1 MHLNSY
7 KNNNEE
13 KSMAVEQ
20 VAEKDNLTKI
30 IGGIILVTV
39 IGVSI
44 LKGREMEHL
53 DAGASTASTQQAFEA
68 ANEKRIAEKN
78 DFY

>member
-1 MHLNSY
+1 
-7 KNNNEE
+7 
-13 KSMAVEQ
+13 
-20 VAEKDNLTKI
+20 
-30 IGGIILVTV
+30 
-39 IGVSI
+39 
-44 LKGREMEHL
+44 MEHL

>member
-39 IGVSI
+39 IGVS
-44 LKGREMEHL
+44 L
-53 DAGASTASTQQAFEA
+53 S
-68 ANEKRIAEKN
+68 
-78 DFY
+78 